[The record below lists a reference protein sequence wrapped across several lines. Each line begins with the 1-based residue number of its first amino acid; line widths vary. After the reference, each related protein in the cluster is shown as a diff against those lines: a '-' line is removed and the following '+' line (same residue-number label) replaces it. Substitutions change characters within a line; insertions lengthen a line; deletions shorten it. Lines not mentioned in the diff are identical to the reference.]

1 MVHMAFWSTIYGE
14 SDCARCPWWTYML
27 LTGSQCMRQC
37 PSFEY
42 EADDHAN
49 RVWWSLYWCS
59 AWLVGNY
66 SSSHNCAQLP
76 SLFCSLQFPSITLDL
91 WNVRTSSWFSPQ
103 LQLHCN
109 SPVRWPSKAR
119 TCLLPPHKSHLG
131 QSWAHLFFSFCFLGS
146 VILRK
151 PYEMGFGCVSL
162 GNMLLIVYTIF
173 SLSVW
178 WKGSPFARCWKK
190 GERRLPVDAMQIK
203 K

>member
-131 QSWAHLFFSFCFLGS
+131 QSWAHLFFLSVFLDLLSWENLMRWG
-146 VILRK
+146 
-151 PYEMGFGCVSL
+151 L
-162 GNMLLIVYTIF
+162 GVYPSETCCLLYIQF
-173 SLSVW
+173 SL
-178 WKGSPFARCWKK
+178 FRF
-190 GERRLPVDAMQIK
+190 GEKVALLPVAGKREKDGSQSTPCK
-203 K
+203 